1 MNKVSKRNIIR
12 KTLTSKNNNSNQNL
26 SQRKI
31 TTIPLDKNL
40 LKSKLSKNKKKFFE
54 LLEVNKIIKK
64 IEVKAFIIKII
75 Y

>member
-40 LKSKLSKNKKKFFE
+40 LKSKLSKNKKKF
-54 LLEVNKIIKK
+54 
-64 IEVKAFIIKII
+64 
-75 Y
+75 